1 MLKNLFWPQK
11 RVEAKKVLI
20 KLRGTDDVLDE
31 IDDMEAEAARSQ
43 DEEVMSVME
52 LLKSKEVRWQLISI
66 CLMMLSQQL
75 SGLFCQ
81 III

>member
-1 MLKNLFWPQK
+1 M
-11 RVEAKKVLI
+11 I
-20 KLRGTDDVLDE
+20 KLRGTEDVLDE

-52 LLKSKEVRWQLISI
+52 LLKAKEVRWQLISI

-81 III
+81 IIILK

>member
-1 MLKNLFWPQK
+1 M
-11 RVEAKKVLI
+11 I
-20 KLRGTDDVLDE
+20 KLRGTEDVLDE

-43 DEEVMSVME
+43 DEEVMSVIE
-52 LLKSKEVRWQLISI
+52 LLKAKEVRWQLISI

-81 III
+81 IIISK

>member
-1 MLKNLFWPQK
+1 M
-11 RVEAKKVLI
+11 I
-20 KLRGTDDVLDE
+20 KLRGTEDVLDE

-81 III
+81 IIVPK

>member
-1 MLKNLFWPQK
+1 M
-11 RVEAKKVLI
+11 I
-20 KLRGTDDVLDE
+20 KLRGTEDVLDE

-52 LLKSKEVRWQLISI
+52 LLKAKEVRWQLISI

-81 III
+81 IIISK

>member
-1 MLKNLFWPQK
+1 M
-11 RVEAKKVLI
+11 I